1 MLAEALAK
9 RGHKIVLSLDRVHL
23 ETAGPIS
30 GVSSIPLDDL
40 DRAAISS
47 IIARAATARSPRER
61 SRAVYHTLVGCRERT
76 LVARI
81 AELMRSNAFELVVV
95 CRALLVMRG
104 VRLSW
109 PTPTAIVAYTSVTAH
124 GSRPLSSLPC
134 LRLAAL
140 DPLVIPKNQR
150 YEGIWQYTG
159 FWTRPKAR
167 GRKKVAEEF
176 LEKGAAPF
184 FLTMGSMLG
193 FNARALTSAFVTAAR
208 RRGRR
213 VIIQRGWAGL
223 NFRGASDVLVVDEI
237 DYAAVLPRCEAQF
250 LHGGAGTVTAAL
262 RSGRPIALLP
272 VMPDQVF
279 WAKCLRHLGVC
290 FGTLDPFSVLPQ
302 DFERL
307 MRRELMNPK
316 YRKAA
321 LEISA
326 RLAQNDGL
334 STACSALE
342 EFASAAVKSRQQR

>member
-1 MLAEALAK
+1 MKAFGSTPDSGRVQRPAAAK
-9 RGHKIVLSLDRVHL
+9 RWPKSSSKRVQL
-23 ETAGPIS
+23 
-30 GVSSIPLDDL
+30 
-40 DRAAISS
+40 
-47 IIARAATARSPRER
+47 
-61 SRAVYHTLVGCRERT
+61 
-76 LVARI
+76 
-81 AELMRSNAFELVVV
+81 
-95 CRALLVMRG
+95 
-104 VRLSW
+104 
-109 PTPTAIVAYTSVTAH
+109 
-124 GSRPLSSLPC
+124 
-134 LRLAAL
+134 
-140 DPLVIPKNQR
+140 
-150 YEGIWQYTG
+150 
-159 FWTRPKAR
+159 
-167 GRKKVAEEF
+167 
-176 LEKGAAPF
+176 PF

-321 LEISA
+321 LKISA

-334 STACSALE
+334 STACSGTRRIRVSGSKVAPTALTV
-342 EFASAAVKSRQQR
+342 SNSSRAAVGPPQTKSLKEARPAPSPVRLASGRALSEQDELACLLSATCVKEILVPVTIDTDV